1 MQLLVTKE
9 IQLFVLDMAGTTVDG
24 TFAVHDSLVLA
35 FQVNGFDINRSIAA
49 TSIAVPKPIG
59 IAHILSQHF
68 SVADTQMTQAI
79 HSCFLTHMNGY
90 YETHPDVKEME
101 GSTALFEHLRQC
113 GIGVYLD
120 TGFSRVTAD
129 VILERL
135 QWKNKI
141 DDSICSDEVL
151 NGRPSPDMVFVAM
164 EKHGIQDPKKV
175 VKVGD
180 TPTDMQQG
188 KAAGCGWIIGVDA
201 GTFPK
206 EALLAAGADIIVK
219 NPGEIIP
226 LIQEVC
232 TI

>member
-1 MQLLVTKE
+1 MPLLIPKE
-9 IQLFVLDMAGTTVDG
+9 IQLFVMDMAGTTVDG

-35 FQVNGFDINRSIAA
+35 FQGNGFDINRSIAGNA
-49 TSIAVPKPIG
+49 IAVPKPMG
-59 IAHILSQHF
+59 IANILSQHF
-68 SVADTQMTQAI
+68 SITDASLAQDI
-79 HSCFLTHMNGY
+79 HTRFLFHMNGH

-141 DDSICSDEVL
+141 DSSICSDEVL
-151 NGRPSPDMVFVAM
+151 NGRPSPDMVFAAM
-164 EKHGIQDPKKV
+164 EKNGTRDPKRV

-206 EALLAAGADIIVK
+206 EDLLSAGADVIVK

-226 LIQEVC
+226 LIQERHV
-232 TI
+232 